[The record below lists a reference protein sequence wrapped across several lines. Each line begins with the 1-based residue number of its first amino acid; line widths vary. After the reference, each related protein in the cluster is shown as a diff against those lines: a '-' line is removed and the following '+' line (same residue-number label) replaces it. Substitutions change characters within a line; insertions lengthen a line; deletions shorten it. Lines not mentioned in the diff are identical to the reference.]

1 MARKRVITLKGEKV
15 LYVLIGL
22 LIVLNVLGQSFSMA
36 LLSKTNIEVESMRT
50 KIEKQENLN
59 ASLEMKINELAS
71 LDNIQSVTYAYG
83 LEYNN
88 DNIRVIEEWGAIN
101 E

>member
-1 MARKRVITLKGEKV
+1 MAKKKKAKILKGERV

-22 LIVLNVLGQSFSMA
+22 LVLGNIFGTSFSMA
-36 LLSKTNIEVESMRT
+36 LLSKTNIEVESMKK
-50 KIEKQENLN
+50 KISKQENIN
-59 ASLEMKINELAS
+59 QSLEMKINELAS
-71 LDNIQSVTYAYG
+71 LDNVETVATTYG

-88 DNIRVIEEWGAIN
+88 SNIRTIN

>member
-1 MARKRVITLKGEKV
+1 MAKKKKAKILKGERV

-22 LIVLNVLGQSFSMA
+22 LVLGNIFGTSFSMA
-36 LLSKTNIEVESMRT
+36 LLSKTNIEVESMKR
-50 KIEKQENLN
+50 KIDKQALLN
-59 ASLEMKINELAS
+59 QSLEMKINELAS
-71 LDNIQSVTYAYG
+71 LENVESVATTYG

-88 DNIRVIEEWGAIN
+88 SNIRTIN

>member
-59 ASLEMKINELAS
+59 ASLEMKINELVS
-71 LDNIQSVTYAYG
+71 LDNIQSVAYAYG

-88 DNIRVIEEWGAIN
+88 DNIRVIEE
-101 E
+101 

>member
-1 MARKRVITLKGEKV
+1 MAKKKKAKILNGERV

-22 LIVLNVLGQSFSMA
+22 LVLGNIFGTSFSMA
-36 LLSKTNIEVESMRT
+36 LLSKTNIEVESMKR
-50 KIEKQENLN
+50 KIDKQALLN
-59 ASLEMKINELAS
+59 QSLQMKINELAS
-71 LDNIQSVTYAYG
+71 LENVESVATTYG

-88 DNIRVIEEWGAIN
+88 SNIRTIN